1 MGEMRVIDVGSVLR
15 GMAVLVTD
23 TGERLGEV
31 EDVLVHPTL
40 GVVLAVLVRHAD
52 GELRTLGVSQC
63 SIGAD
68 AVMASLGGA
77 TGRPADDAARQ
88 DGVLALRDLVGSNVV
103 TDQGK
108 LLGRVSE
115 VLVSSERPVVAYRVT
130 DSALQRLVGRGMSLP
145 GCAAEAYSADGT
157 RMIVSAGAEAEFAGA
172 SVSDA
177 LEVAERVLLGEDPED
192 RDRSR
197 GDARYDRY
205 H

>member
-1 MGEMRVIDVGSVLR
+1 MSDMRVIDVGGALR

-23 TGERLGEV
+23 TGERLGQV
-31 EDVLVHPTL
+31 EDVLVHPTR
-40 GVVLAVLVRHAD
+40 GVVLAVMVRGED

-63 SIGAD
+63 SIGVD
-68 AVMASLGGA
+68 AVMASAGRTPTREPVDGA
-77 TGRPADDAARQ
+77 LQ

-130 DSALQRLVGRGMSLP
+130 DSALQRLAGRGMALP
-145 GCAAEAYSADGT
+145 GCAAEAYSTDGT
-157 RMIVSAGAEAEFAGA
+157 RMIVSARAEAEFAKA

-177 LEVAERVLLGEDPED
+177 LEVAERVLGEEG
-192 RDRSR
+192 DRSR
-197 GDARYDRY
+197 GSGRADRY